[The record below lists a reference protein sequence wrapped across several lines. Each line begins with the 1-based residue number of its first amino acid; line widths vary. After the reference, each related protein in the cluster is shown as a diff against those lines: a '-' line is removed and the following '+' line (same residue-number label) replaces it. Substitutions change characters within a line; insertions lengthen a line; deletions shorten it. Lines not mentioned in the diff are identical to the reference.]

1 MQFGQLRR
9 REFITIASGAAVALP
24 LVARAQQPAM
34 PVVGYLYSGTP
45 ESSERFVAAFRAG
58 LNEVGFFEG
67 RNVAI
72 EFRWAQNDPG
82 RLPEL
87 AADLVRRQVA
97 VIATPGSTPATLAAK
112 AATMT
117 IPIVFYSGGDP
128 VRLGLVA
135 SFNLPGG
142 NLTGITSMN
151 AELGSKRLGLL
162 HELLPGAARF
172 AVLVQSNS
180 PLTEAFVAEVRAAA
194 AALGLHVEVLSASDN
209 RDIDSAFTSLVQ
221 KRADALLV
229 SSDVLF
235 TSRRVQLI
243 TLAVHHR
250 VPAIYPFREDAEAGG
265 LMSYGSS
272 VIDPSRQVGIYTGRI
287 LRGEK
292 PADLPVMR
300 SIKFEFVINL
310 QVAKLLDLTVP
321 PTLLACA
328 DEVIE

>member
-1 MQFGQLRR
+1 MRR
-9 REFITIASGAAVALP
+9 REFITLLGGAAAAWP
-24 LVARAQQPAM
+24 IAARAQQSAM

-209 RDIDSAFTSLVQ
+209 RDIDLAFTSLVQ

-235 TSRRVQLI
+235 TSRRVQLV

-321 PTLLACA
+321 PTLLARA

>member
-1 MQFGQLRR
+1 MKR
-9 REFITIASGAAVALP
+9 REFITLLGGAGAAWPIA
-24 LVARAQQPAM
+24 ASAQQSAM

-72 EFRWAQNDPG
+72 EFRWAQNDLG

-128 VRLGLVA
+128 VQLGLVA

-209 RDIDSAFTSLVQ
+209 HGIDSAFTSLVQ

-235 TSRRVQLI
+235 TSRRVHLI

-272 VIDPSRQVGIYTGRI
+272 VVDPSRQVGIYTGRI

-292 PADLPVMR
+292 PAALPVMR
-300 SIKFEFVINL
+300 SSRFEFVINL
-310 QVAKLLDLTVP
+310 QVAKLLGLAVP
-321 PTLLACA
+321 ATLLARA

>member
-1 MQFGQLRR
+1 
-9 REFITIASGAAVALP
+9 
-24 LVARAQQPAM
+24 M

-72 EFRWAQNDPG
+72 EFRWAQNDLG

-128 VRLGLVA
+128 VQLGLVA

-209 RDIDSAFTSLVQ
+209 HGIDSAFTSLVQ

-235 TSRRVQLI
+235 TSRRVHLI

-272 VIDPSRQVGIYTGRI
+272 VVDPSRQVGIYTGRI

-292 PADLPVMR
+292 PAALPVMR
-300 SIKFEFVINL
+300 SSRFEFVINL
-310 QVAKLLDLTVP
+310 QVAKLLGLAVP
-321 PTLLACA
+321 ATLLARA

>member
-1 MQFGQLRR
+1 VKR
-9 REFITIASGAAVALP
+9 REFITLLGGAAAAWPVA
-24 LVARAQQPAM
+24 ARAQQTI

-58 LNEVGFFEG
+58 LSEAGFFEG
-67 RNVAI
+67 RNVAV
-72 EFRWAQNDPG
+72 EFRWAQNDPS

-87 AADLVRRQVA
+87 ARELVRRQVA
-97 VIATPGSTPATLAAK
+97 VIVTPGSTPATLAAK
-112 AATMT
+112 AATTT

-128 VRLGLVA
+128 VQLGIVA

-162 HELLPGAARF
+162 HELLPAATRF
-172 AVLVQSNS
+172 AVLVQTNS

-194 AALGLHVEVLSASDN
+194 EALRLHVDVLSASNN
-209 RDIDSAFTSLVQ
+209 REIDSAITSLVQ
-221 KRADALLV
+221 GRADALLV

-235 TSRRVQLI
+235 TSRRVQLV
-243 TLAVHHR
+243 TLAVHHK

-300 SIKFEFVINL
+300 SSRFELIINL

-321 PTLLACA
+321 STLLARA

>member
-1 MQFGQLRR
+1 MKR
-9 REFITIASGAAVALP
+9 REFITLLGGAAAAWP
-24 LVARAQQPAM
+24 PAARAQQSAM

-235 TSRRVQLI
+235 TSRRVQLV

-272 VIDPSRQVGIYTGRI
+272 VIDPSRQAGIYTGRI

-321 PTLLACA
+321 PTLLARA

>member
-1 MQFGQLRR
+1 MIRR
-9 REFITIASGAAVALP
+9 RQFITLLGSAAAAWP
-24 LVARAQQPAM
+24 LAARAQQSAM

-235 TSRRVQLI
+235 TSRRVQLV

-321 PTLLACA
+321 PTLLARA

>member
-1 MQFGQLRR
+1 VRR
-9 REFITIASGAAVALP
+9 REFIALLGGAATAWPLAAL
-24 LVARAQQPAM
+24 AQQPVM

-72 EFRWAQNDPG
+72 EFRWAQNDPS

-87 AADLVRRQVA
+87 ARELVRRQVT

-112 AATMT
+112 AATTT

-128 VRLGLVA
+128 VQLGLVA
-135 SFNLPGG
+135 SFNFPGG

-162 HELLPGAARF
+162 RELLPGATRF

-180 PLTEAFVAEVRAAA
+180 PLTEAFVAEVQAAA
-194 AALGLHVEVLSASDN
+194 EPLGLHVEVLSASNN
-209 RDIDSAFTSLVQ
+209 REIDSAFTSLVQ
-221 KRADALLV
+221 RRAEALLV

-243 TLAVHHR
+243 TLAVHH
-250 VPAIYPFREDAEAGG
+250 
-265 LMSYGSS
+265 
-272 VIDPSRQVGIYTGRI
+272 
-287 LRGEK
+287 
-292 PADLPVMR
+292 
-300 SIKFEFVINL
+300 
-310 QVAKLLDLTVP
+310 
-321 PTLLACA
+321 
-328 DEVIE
+328 

>member
-1 MQFGQLRR
+1 MKR
-9 REFITIASGAAVALP
+9 REFIALLGASAAWPMA
-24 LVARAQQPAM
+24 ARAQQPAM

-209 RDIDSAFTSLVQ
+209 RDIDLAFTSLVQ

-235 TSRRVQLI
+235 TSRRVQLV

-321 PTLLACA
+321 PTLLARA